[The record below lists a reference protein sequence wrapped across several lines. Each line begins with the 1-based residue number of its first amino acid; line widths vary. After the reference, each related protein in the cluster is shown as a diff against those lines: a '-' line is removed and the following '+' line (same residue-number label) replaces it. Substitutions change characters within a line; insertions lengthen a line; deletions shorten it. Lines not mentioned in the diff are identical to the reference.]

1 VEFQVTF
8 DAASPEKLAR
18 FWALALGYA
27 DQPLPPGFSSL
38 EEFFRSI
45 GMPEEKLGDYWA
57 LVDPVGAGP
66 RLYFERVPEPKTAKN
81 RMHLD
86 VRVADR
92 SVTGAERDAL
102 RAEHVARLVAAGG
115 TLVREVTGEQD
126 HPWTVMQDP
135 EGNEFCVA

>member
-1 VEFQVTF
+1 VTF

-57 LVDPVGAGP
+57 LVDPVGPARGCISSGCRNP
-66 RLYFERVPEPKTAKN
+66 RRLR
-81 RMHLD
+81 
-86 VRVADR
+86 
-92 SVTGAERDAL
+92 TGC
-102 RAEHVARLVAAGG
+102 
-115 TLVREVTGEQD
+115 T
-126 HPWTVMQDP
+126 
-135 EGNEFCVA
+135 